1 MGTIE
6 LDFHVLGYVFLFA
19 MRLNKKCNDFG
30 IESARL
36 NSSLLLM
43 LSGPFALFVSRL
55 NIEVFMLAR
64 EKKNCLSLVRDYFS
78 YRLRSR
84 SEKILIESK
93 C

>member
-1 MGTIE
+1 
-6 LDFHVLGYVFLFA
+6 

-55 NIEVFMLAR
+55 NIEAFMSAR
-64 EKKNCLSLVRDYFS
+64 EKKKLFISGSGLFFNWLLCN
-78 YRLRSR
+78 R